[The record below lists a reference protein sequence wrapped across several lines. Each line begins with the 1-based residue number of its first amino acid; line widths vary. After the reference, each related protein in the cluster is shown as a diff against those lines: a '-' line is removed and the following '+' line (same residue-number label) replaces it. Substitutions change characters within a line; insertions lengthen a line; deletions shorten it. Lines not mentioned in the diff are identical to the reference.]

1 MNTSIYAPEIRALG
15 AGFDPK
21 KLLRFA
27 HFPLDRFE
35 QLVRRSPEVRKAA
48 LYGEPLPFPAED
60 QDLDSS
66 QLLRSKTVQQQLR
79 RLAAALTLQTAWRT
93 HRTRLKYTY
102 VRFGTVSLVTL
113 AQASSDHG
121 GSVASSGHTSVAASR
136 PGSAPLSRPLSQ
148 PDVARDHATAAA
160 TLLRRRLH
168 WAFGR
173 PLPDLAHELAVQERM
188 IAQYREYALHIEL
201 LGWIPPY
208 YDEFCAMKLQ
218 ATWKMYRAK
227 RALRR
232 TLEAK
237 RAGHGIN
244 YLAQEQ
250 ERLNV
255 LALRQNQDLAAM
267 RIQRRWRQFWSKK
280 VYQYLRGLIRTREQA
295 DPRSILKFI
304 NPKESHLMDS
314 AAGVHVRFRLGGTSF
329 PPTIYYKIYVNHAT
343 IDLGAFAPRNYANP
357 LDTQKKTWY
366 KRFENNGWRPIIQ
379 SVNPFELLQDPVYV
393 QSSYK
398 RIEYPPLPSVRRTDV
413 ERKRKRKKVEW
424 MRKMYGI
431 AGPSPPPPAP
441 DDDDADPLPDIDDD
455 MLQWSAALDFDQYAR
470 DWYGLATTTTDHER
484 RAAIAALR
492 AIGGGDADQTEDS
505 EEGMVP
511 RPAEVME
518 GPGSTLSS
526 RVSSARS
533 RGSVQDVRSLFL
545 SNFT

>member
-21 KLLRFA
+21 KLLRFVQ
-27 HFPLDRFE
+27 FPLDRFE
-35 QLVRRSPEVRKAA
+35 QLVRRSPEARKAA
-48 LYGEPLPFPAED
+48 LYGQPLPLPAED

-93 HRTRLKYTY
+93 HSTRLKYTY
-102 VRFGTVSLVTL
+102 VRFGTVSLATH
-113 AQASSDHG
+113 AQASSNHG
-121 GSVASSGHTSVAASR
+121 GSVASSSHASAATSR
-136 PGSAPLSRPLSQ
+136 PGSASLSCSLSQ
-148 PDVARDHATAAA
+148 PDMARDHSASAAA
-160 TLLRRRLH
+160 SLQRRLH

-188 IAQYREYALHIEL
+188 LAQYREYALHIEL

-232 TLEAK
+232 TLDAK

-267 RIQRRWRQFWSKK
+267 RIQRRWRQFWSRK

-304 NPKESHLMDS
+304 NPKESQLMDS
-314 AAGVHVRFRLGGTSF
+314 AAGVHVRFRLGGTTF

-366 KRFENNGWRPIIQ
+366 KRFFAITTVLTIVVCHFSGIQMVWYWCILAIIVSVVGTVPIA
-379 SVNPFELLQDPVYV
+379 VV
-393 QSSYK
+393 
-398 RIEYPPLPSVRRTDV
+398 
-413 ERKRKRKKVEW
+413 
-424 MRKMYGI
+424 
-431 AGPSPPPPAP
+431 
-441 DDDDADPLPDIDDD
+441 
-455 MLQWSAALDFDQYAR
+455 
-470 DWYGLATTTTDHER
+470 LATSGV
-484 RAAIAALR
+484 ALY
-492 AIGGGDADQTEDS
+492 
-505 EEGMVP
+505 MV
-511 RPAEVME
+511 RY
-518 GPGSTLSS
+518 
-526 RVSSARS
+526 
-533 RGSVQDVRSLFL
+533 
-545 SNFT
+545 